1 MHAAGLF
8 RRVLAGLLCSAIWLS
23 AAADSPCLV
32 AYDLGSSGIRAGA
45 SNSGNTVRVELD
57 ALRLLAGR
65 HPVEDAVAPTA
76 AALGEL
82 RSKGGFDP
90 ACRQLGGGFSAW
102 RLALERNAATLAAAL
117 ARIHAASG
125 VPIVV
130 IPQAQE
136 GAYGY
141 LGAQRILG
149 DRLLTTHVLDI
160 GGGSLQVAGKD
171 SSFGDTL
178 GQKLWQAELCRAL
191 GRSGLPR
198 CALQP
203 LGRDELA
210 AARALLA
217 ERLQG
222 IRTAL
227 PQGATMTSISRPVS
241 RGVQPALLKLA
252 VGNADAEG
260 FRLAAVT
267 AAIEKLRGLGL
278 EETGALTGIAPPYV
292 AYLFSDLLL
301 VEGLLLAT
309 GGDSLRVAE
318 VDLTN
323 VPGLLADERTAAW
336 GAQYAC
342 YLDRLKASGLRAYFS
357 DPATCR

>member
-1 MHAAGLF
+1 VHAAGLF

-227 PQGATMTSISRPVS
+227 R
-241 RGVQPALLKLA
+241 RGDDDLHQPAGQPRRA
-252 VGNADAEG
+252 AGPAEAC
-260 FRLAAVT
+260 RRRRC
-267 AAIEKLRGLGL
+267 RGLPSGGGDRGYRKSTARL

-292 AYLFSDLLL
+292 AYCSPTCCWSKACCWPPA
-301 VEGLLLAT
+301 AT
-309 GGDSLRVAE
+309 
-318 VDLTN
+318 
-323 VPGLLADERTAAW
+323 P
-336 GAQYAC
+336 C
-342 YLDRLKASGLRAYFS
+342 ASPRS
-357 DPATCR
+357 T